1 MPDPA
6 KGPAE
11 ITAQRLRER
20 GERVTPARLAV
31 VEVLA
36 ATDEHLSAEQ
46 IGERAEQLRPGI
58 HRATVYRALD
68 ALGEFGLVT
77 HVHLGRAGTTY
88 HLAGELA
95 PRHLHVRCNDCG
107 TVLDVA
113 GDILDPVRRKLLR
126 EARLP
131 PRTGAGRPGRP
142 LQGLQ
147 QLTGRALGDEDQRGY
162 AGDAFGEP
170 YLGH

>member
-1 MPDPA
+1 MTSA
-6 KGPAE
+6 VE
-11 ITAQRLRER
+11 VTAQRLRDR

-36 ATDEHLSAEQ
+36 ATEEHLSAEE

-88 HLAGELA
+88 HLAGDLA
-95 PRHLHVRCNDCG
+95 PRHLHLRCSECG
-107 TVLDVA
+107 TVYDA
-113 GDILDPVRRKLLR
+113 PGDILDAARRKVLR
-126 EARLP
+126 DL
-131 PRTGAGRPGRP
+131 GF
-142 LQGLQ
+142 
-147 QLTGRALGDEDQRGY
+147 QLAPEQVALIGVCRNC
-162 AGDAFGEP
+162 AKSA
-170 YLGH
+170 

>member
-1 MPDPA
+1 MTSA
-6 KGPAE
+6 VE
-11 ITAQRLRER
+11 VTAQRLRDR

-36 ATDEHLSAEQ
+36 GTEEHLSAEQ

-88 HLAGELA
+88 HLAGDLA
-95 PRHLHVRCNDCG
+95 PRHLHLRCSECG
-107 TVLDVA
+107 TVYDA
-113 GDILDPVRRKLLR
+113 PGDILDTARRKVLR
-126 EARLP
+126 DL
-131 PRTGAGRPGRP
+131 GF
-142 LQGLQ
+142 
-147 QLTGRALGDEDQRGY
+147 QLAPEQVALIGICRNC
-162 AGDAFGEP
+162 AKST
-170 YLGH
+170 

>member
-1 MPDPA
+1 VTSA
-6 KGPAE
+6 VE
-11 ITAQRLRER
+11 VTAQRLRDR

-36 ATDEHLSAEQ
+36 GTEEHLSAEQ

-88 HLAGELA
+88 HLAGDLA
-95 PRHLHVRCNDCG
+95 PRHLHLRCSECG
-107 TVLDVA
+107 TVYDA
-113 GDILDPVRRKLLR
+113 PGDILDTARRKVHRDL
-126 EARLP
+126 
-131 PRTGAGRPGRP
+131 GF
-142 LQGLQ
+142 
-147 QLTGRALGDEDQRGY
+147 QLAPEQVALIGVCRNC
-162 AGDAFGEP
+162 AKSS
-170 YLGH
+170 

>member
-1 MPDPA
+1 VTSA
-6 KGPAE
+6 VE
-11 ITAQRLRER
+11 VTAQRLRDR

-36 ATDEHLSAEQ
+36 GTEEHLSAEQ

-88 HLAGELA
+88 HLAGDLA
-95 PRHLHVRCNDCG
+95 PRHLHLRCSECG
-107 TVLDVA
+107 TVYDA
-113 GDILDPVRRKLLR
+113 PGDILDTARRKVLR
-126 EARLP
+126 DL
-131 PRTGAGRPGRP
+131 GF
-142 LQGLQ
+142 
-147 QLTGRALGDEDQRGY
+147 QLAPEQVALIGICRNC
-162 AGDAFGEP
+162 AKSS
-170 YLGH
+170 

>member
-1 MPDPA
+1 MGQTVGMTTPV

-11 ITAQRLRER
+11 VTAERLRAR

-36 ATDEHLSAEQ
+36 ATEEHLSAEQ

-68 ALGEFGLVT
+68 ALGELGLVT

-88 HLAGELA
+88 HLAGDLA
-95 PRHLHVRCNDCG
+95 HRHLHLRCSECG
-107 TVLDVA
+107 TVYDA
-113 GDILDPVRRKLLR
+113 PGDILESARKKLAR
-126 EARLP
+126 ELGFHLAP
-131 PRTGAGRPGRP
+131 E
-142 LQGLQ
+142 QV
-147 QLTGRALGDEDQRGY
+147 ALVGVCKNC
-162 AGDAFGEP
+162 AKST
-170 YLGH
+170 

>member
-1 MPDPA
+1 MA
-6 KGPAE
+6 TVSNGPVDV
-11 ITAQRLRER
+11 TAQRLRER

-36 ATDEHLSAEQ
+36 NTEEHLSAEQ

-88 HLAGELA
+88 HLAGDLA
-95 PRHLHVRCNDCG
+95 PRHLHLRCSECG
-107 TVLDVA
+107 KVLDVA
-113 GDILDPVRRKLLR
+113 GDILDPARRKVLR
-126 EARLP
+126 ELGFHLAPEQVALV
-131 PRTGAGRPGRP
+131 
-142 LQGLQ
+142 GLC
-147 QLTGRALGDEDQRGY
+147 ADCF
-162 AGDAFGEP
+162 A
-170 YLGH
+170 

>member
-1 MPDPA
+1 MAPSPKGSVA

-11 ITAQRLRER
+11 VTALRLREL

-36 ATDEHLSAEQ
+36 STDEHLSAEQ

-88 HLAGELA
+88 HLSGELA
-95 PRHLHVRCNDCG
+95 PRHLHLRCSECG
-107 TVLDVA
+107 TVYDA
-113 GDILDPVRRKLLR
+113 PGDILETARKKVAR
-126 EARLP
+126 ELGFHLAP
-131 PRTGAGRPGRP
+131 E
-142 LQGLQ
+142 QV
-147 QLTGRALGDEDQRGY
+147 ALVGICKDCQ
-162 AGDAFGEP
+162 
-170 YLGH
+170 

>member
-1 MPDPA
+1 MA
-6 KGPAE
+6 TTSKGAAE
-11 ITAQRLRER
+11 ATAQSLRER

-36 ATDEHLSAEQ
+36 GTEEHLSAEQ

-88 HLAGELA
+88 HLAGDLA
-95 PRHLHVRCNDCG
+95 PRHLHLRCSECG
-107 TVLDVA
+107 VVLDVA

-126 EARLP
+126 ELGFQLAPEQVALV
-131 PRTGAGRPGRP
+131 
-142 LQGLQ
+142 GLCKDC
-147 QLTGRALGDEDQRGY
+147 A
-162 AGDAFGEP
+162 AA
-170 YLGH
+170 

>member
-1 MPDPA
+1 MA
-6 KGPAE
+6 TTSNGPVDV
-11 ITAQRLRER
+11 TAQRLRER

-36 ATDEHLSAEQ
+36 NTEEHLSAEQ

-88 HLAGELA
+88 HLAGDLA
-95 PRHLHVRCNDCG
+95 PRHLHLRCSECG
-107 TVLDVA
+107 KVLDVA
-113 GDILDPVRRKLLR
+113 GDILDPARRKVLR
-126 EARLP
+126 DLGFHLAPEQVALV
-131 PRTGAGRPGRP
+131 
-142 LQGLQ
+142 GLC
-147 QLTGRALGDEDQRGY
+147 ADCF
-162 AGDAFGEP
+162 A
-170 YLGH
+170 

>member
-1 MPDPA
+1 MA
-6 KGPAE
+6 TTSNGPVD

-36 ATDEHLSAEQ
+36 NTEEHLSAEQ

-88 HLAGELA
+88 HLAGDLA
-95 PRHLHVRCNDCG
+95 PRHLHLRCSECG
-107 TVLDVA
+107 KVLDVA
-113 GDILDPVRRKLLR
+113 GDILDPARRKVLR
-126 EARLP
+126 ELGFHLAPEQVALV
-131 PRTGAGRPGRP
+131 
-142 LQGLQ
+142 GLC
-147 QLTGRALGDEDQRGY
+147 ADCF
-162 AGDAFGEP
+162 A
-170 YLGH
+170 

>member
-1 MPDPA
+1 MPDSA

-11 ITAQRLRER
+11 VTAQRLRER
-20 GERVTPARLAV
+20 GERVSPARLAV

-36 ATDEHLSAEQ
+36 STDEHLSAEQ

-95 PRHLHVRCNDCG
+95 PRHLHLRCSDCG

-113 GDILDPVRRKLLR
+113 GDILDPVRRKLQR
-126 EARLP
+126 ELDFHLAPEQVALV
-131 PRTGAGRPGRP
+131 
-142 LQGLQ
+142 GLCK
-147 QLTGRALGDEDQRGY
+147 DCSSSS
-162 AGDAFGEP
+162 
-170 YLGH
+170 

>member
-1 MPDPA
+1 MTSA
-6 KGPAE
+6 VE
-11 ITAQRLRER
+11 VTAQRLRDR

-36 ATDEHLSAEQ
+36 GTEEHLSAEQ

-88 HLAGELA
+88 HLAGDLA
-95 PRHLHVRCNDCG
+95 PRHLHLRCSECG
-107 TVLDVA
+107 TVYDA
-113 GDILDPVRRKLLR
+113 PGDILDTARRKVLR
-126 EARLP
+126 DL
-131 PRTGAGRPGRP
+131 GF
-142 LQGLQ
+142 
-147 QLTGRALGDEDQRGY
+147 QLAPEQVALIGICRNC
-162 AGDAFGEP
+162 AKSS
-170 YLGH
+170 

>member
-1 MPDPA
+1 MATQPL
-6 KGPAE
+6 GPAE
-11 ITAQRLRER
+11 VTALRLRER

-36 ATDEHLSAEQ
+36 GTAEHLSAEQ

-95 PRHLHVRCNDCG
+95 PRHLHLRCSECG
-107 TVLDVA
+107 TVLDA
-113 GDILDPVRRKLLR
+113 PGDTLEQTRRKLQRDLGF
-126 EARLP
+126 RLAP
-131 PRTGAGRPGRP
+131 E
-142 LQGLQ
+142 QV
-147 QLTGRALGDEDQRGY
+147 ALVGVCADCAD
-162 AGDAFGEP
+162 
-170 YLGH
+170 

>member
-1 MPDPA
+1 MGTPS

-11 ITAQRLRER
+11 VTAERLRAR

-36 ATDEHLSAEQ
+36 TTEDHLSAEQ

-68 ALGEFGLVT
+68 SLGELGLVT

-88 HLAGELA
+88 HLAGDLK
-95 PRHLHVRCNDCG
+95 PRHLHLRCAVCG
-107 TVLDVA
+107 RVLDVA
-113 GDILDPVRRKLLR
+113 GDTLDPVRRKLQR
-126 EARLP
+126 ELGFRLAPEQVALLGTCSDCAAKAAAPAAAP
-131 PRTGAGRPGRP
+131 PPDAAPAKAPDTA
-142 LQGLQ
+142 QGS
-147 QLTGRALGDEDQRGY
+147 
-162 AGDAFGEP
+162 
-170 YLGH
+170 